1 MPEVTAIKTK
11 PRTPTARA
19 GRAQALPRADALAE
33 ALSRG
38 DHIRL
43 VNAPDG
49 FDALALAELAEQL
62 SREETSR
69 AVTLVHLARD
79 GQRCQRL
86 ADALGFV
93 APGLDVLVL
102 PAWDCQP
109 YDRVSPNAAIAA
121 DRMLALA
128 RLATGQTTPERPRVL
143 LTTVNAIL
151 QRVPTRAAIAKESFS
166 ARPGNALDLNGLASW
181 LETNGYLRAGVV
193 RDTGDYAVRGGILD
207 LWPST
212 HSEPVRLDF
221 FGDTLE
227 SIRSFDAQTQSST
240 GQLRSIDLVPLSEV
254 RLTSES
260 IKRLRTA

>member
-1 MPEVTAIKTK
+1 MRSASL
-11 PRTPTARA
+11 
-19 GRAQALPRADALAE
+19 LPG
-33 ALSRG
+33 SM
-38 DHIRL
+38 
-43 VNAPDG
+43 
-49 FDALALAELAEQL
+49 
-62 SREETSR
+62 
-69 AVTLVHLARD
+69 
-79 GQRCQRL
+79 CWC
-86 ADALGFV
+86 
-93 APGLDVLVL
+93 L

-151 QRVPTRAAIAKESFS
+151 QRMPTRATIAKDSFS

-181 LETNGYLRAGVV
+181 LESNGYLRAGVV
-193 RDTGDYAVRGGILD
+193 RDIGDYAVRGGILD

-227 SIRSFDAQTQSST
+227 SIRSFDAQTQRST
-240 GQLRSIDLVPLSEV
+240 GQLHSLDLVPLSEV
-254 RLTSES
+254 QAHERKHQTLPH
-260 IKRLRTA
+260 RLRHELRQPGS